1 MSREAVMEGRTDV
14 VAERLM
20 KAAKGTAPAATVPV
34 VDAPPAPVERS
45 LASVPTM
52 PRRKFTTEI
61 PPEGYKAL
69 RLAAVMDDV
78 TISDIVSA
86 LVSLWSDDPELAERV
101 RAGVQAARR

>member
-1 MSREAVMEGRTDV
+1 MEGRTDV

-20 KAAKGTAPAATVPV
+20 KAAKGTPPISTVPV
-34 VDAPPAPVERS
+34 VTDAPSSQAEPSRGFA
-45 LASVPTM
+45 PTM

-86 LVSLWSDDPELAERV
+86 LVTLWSENSELAEQV
-101 RAGVQAARR
+101 RSRTR